1 MNTQWLILVII
12 FMVLKAS
19 PSFAE
24 VNQSI
29 VSFESLATQFFKNNC
44 VSCHGEKKQK
54 GGLTLHDN
62 KMEFASV
69 EAGQR
74 WMSVLN
80 QLETEDMPPSE
91 KKQPTQID
99 RQRMIAGIRKQ
110 LRLAGNPI
118 ELLRSAPRYGNYVN
132 HRELFSG
139 KHKGPA
145 FSRPRIWRISPYI
158 DGKGSPFSLSQ
169 EEGFKDY
176 SHMWSMDKS
185 TIELLLVKAR
195 SLVEQQIGPSE
206 VQLKVQDVIWKKQI
220 LSKQRSL
227 ENELEAQKVVVAKKP
242 GDEGQKKKLEDLVKQ
257 LQRSHAIDFEKD
269 RKRPYNRLASLQ
281 KNVFW
286 RVAYSNEMPLDA
298 DLAEAVERQ
307 LKIALRRNPTVEDI
321 EKMSARLKSNLAAYG
336 KETGTMLTMT
346 SILMMPESIYRI
358 ELGLGEK
365 MPDGRRKL
373 NQPEIAH
380 ALGYA
385 LMDAGP
391 GKEIMKDLADNKLS
405 DPTVVSAH
413 VERIY
418 DGAITSEGKLRGKAE
433 RVLRFFQEYFAY
445 GSAPEVFKDGT
456 RHPGHTA
463 RPADLVKDTDMLIM
477 HVLKQD
483 KDVLKQLLTTNIAYI
498 RYVPARP
505 GWETLSS
512 YNVSKKIAKEQ
523 YIISGEKNKNG
534 QRYVLRLNGQR
545 SGILTQPSWLTAHST
560 NFDNDPVKRG
570 KWIYEHLLG
579 GIIPDVPITVD
590 ATVPED
596 HDKSLRKRFEKTRDD
611 YCMKCHGKMNPLGM
625 AFEMFD
631 DVGRFR
637 EKELLRDNKT
647 LVAVNSTGGI
657 SESGVPGLD
666 GMVDNALD
674 LVHKLANSPRVRQV
688 FVRHAFR
695 YWMGRNET
703 LQDSPTLMAADK
715 AYADN
720 GGSMKALVASL
731 LSSDSFL
738 YRKDFK

>member
-1 MNTQWLILVII
+1 MEKIQSAIMLAWLIVVSVRAQANPPTVV
-12 FMVLKAS
+12 FE
-19 PSFAE
+19 SFAM
-24 VNQSI
+24 
-29 VSFESLATQFFKNNC
+29 QFFDNNC
-44 VSCHGEKKQK
+44 VSCHGEKNQK
-54 GGLTLHDN
+54 GDLTLHDI
-62 KMEFASV
+62 KMEFASA

-74 WMSVLN
+74 WMDVLN
-80 QLETEDMPPSE
+80 QLETREMPPE
-91 KKQPTQID
+91 DEKQPTQAD
-99 RQRMIAGIRKQ
+99 RRNMISGIRNQ
-110 LRLAGNPI
+110 FHLAGNPI

-132 HRELFSG
+132 HQELFNG

-176 SHMWSMDKS
+176 AHMWSMDKP
-185 TIELLLVKAR
+185 TLELLLVKAR

-206 VQLKVQDVIWKKQI
+206 VQLKVQDETWKKLI
-220 LSKQRSL
+220 LSKRRGL
-227 ENELEAQKVVVAKKP
+227 ETEVKAQQVVVARAP
-242 GDEGQKKKLEDLVKQ
+242 DNEGQKKKLEGLVKQ
-257 LQRSHAIDFEKD
+257 LERNRATDFEKD
-269 RKRPYNRLASLQ
+269 RKRPYNRLTSLQ

-286 RVAYSNEMPLDA
+286 RIASSKVLPPKA
-298 DLAEAVERQ
+298 DLDEAVERQ
-307 LKIALRRNPTVEDI
+307 LKTALQREPSVEEI
-321 EKMSARLKSNLAAYG
+321 TKMSRRLKYSISSYG
-336 KETGTMLTMT
+336 NDTGTKLVMT
-346 SILMMPESIYRI
+346 SILMMPESIYRM
-358 ELGLGEK
+358 ELGLGETL
-365 MPDGRRKL
+365 PDGRRKL
-373 NQPEIAH
+373 SQPEVAQ

-385 LMDAGP
+385 LMDLGP
-391 GKEIMKDLADNKLS
+391 DKEILKDLANNKLGN
-405 DPTVVSAH
+405 PAVVSAH

-418 DGAITSEGKLRGKAE
+418 DGAITGEGKRRGKAE

-445 GSAPEVFKDGT
+445 GSAPEVFKDGS
-456 RHPGHTA
+456 RHPGHTP

-483 KDVLKQLLTTNIAYI
+483 KDVLEQLLSTDIAFI

-512 YNVSKKIAKEQ
+512 YNVTKKVAKEEN
-523 YIISGEKNKNG
+523 IISGEKNKNG

-545 SGILTQPSWLTAHST
+545 SGILTQPSWLTAHSS

-579 GIIPDVPITVD
+579 GVIPDVPITVD
-590 ATVPED
+590 ANVPDD
-596 HDKSLRKRFEKTRDD
+596 HDKTLRERFDKTRDD

-637 EKELLRDNKT
+637 EKELLRDNNT

-657 SESGVPGLD
+657 AESGEPGLD
-666 GMVDNALD
+666 GPVDNALN
-674 LVHKLANSPRVRQV
+674 LAYKLANSPLVRQV

-703 LQDSPTLMAADK
+703 LHDSPTLIAADK
-715 AYADN
+715 AYTDN

-738 YRKDFK
+738 YRKDFN

>member
-1 MNTQWLILVII
+1 MKTIQSAMLLAWMTVTI
-12 FMVLKAS
+12 
-19 PSFAE
+19 PGFAVE
-24 VNQSI
+24 EPADAFGRFV
-29 VSFESLATQFFKNNC
+29 TQFFKNNC

-54 GGLTLHDN
+54 GDLTLHDM
-62 KMEFASV
+62 KMEFDMA

-74 WMSVLN
+74 WMTVLT
-80 QLETEDMPPSE
+80 QLENGEMPPAD
-91 KKQPTQID
+91 KKQPTHAE
-99 RQRMIAGIRKQ
+99 RQYMIGEIRNQ
-110 LRLAGNPI
+110 FRLAGNPV
-118 ELLRSAPRYGNYVN
+118 ELLRSAPGYGNYVN
-132 HRELFSG
+132 HRELFNG
-139 KHKGPA
+139 EHQGPS

-158 DGKGSPFSLSQ
+158 DGKSSPFSLSQ
-169 EEGFKDY
+169 TEGFKDY
-176 SHMWSMDKS
+176 AHMWYLDKP
-185 TIELLLVKAR
+185 TIELLLIKANA
-195 SLVEQQIGPSE
+195 LVEQLIGPSE
-206 VQLKVQDVIWKKQI
+206 ALLKTQDEIWMKQV
-220 LSKQRSL
+220 LSKRRNL
-227 ENELEAQKVVVAKKP
+227 ENEINAQKLVVATSP
-242 GDEGQKKKLEDLVKQ
+242 GNEGQEKKLGGLVKQ
-257 LQRSHAIDFEKD
+257 LERNLATDFNKD
-269 RKRPYNRLASLQ
+269 RKRPYNRLPSLQ

-286 RVAYSNEMPLDA
+286 RLAHVNEMPKDSDLD
-298 DLAEAVERQ
+298 EAAERQ
-307 LKIALRRNPTVEDI
+307 LKTALRRKPTDTDI
-321 EKMSARLKSNLAAYG
+321 NKLSARFKSSIIAYG
-336 KETGTMLTMT
+336 NDTGTRLTMT

-373 NQPEIAH
+373 SQPEIA
-380 ALGYA
+380 YA
-385 LMDAGP
+385 LAYALTDAGP
-391 GKEIMKDLADNKLS
+391 DKEIIKDLSGSKLS
-405 DPTVVSAH
+405 DPELIGAH

-418 DGAITSEGKLRGKAE
+418 EGAITGDGKLKGKAE

-456 RHPGHTA
+456 RHPGHTP

-477 HVLKQD
+477 HVLKED
-483 KDVLKQLLTTNIAYI
+483 KDVLRQLLTTDIAYI

-512 YNVSKKIAKEQ
+512 YNVNKKIAKEEN
-523 YIISGEKNKNG
+523 IISGEKNKNG

-579 GIIPDVPITVD
+579 GVIQDVPITVD

-596 HDKSLRKRFEKTRDD
+596 PDKTLRERFNKTGED

-647 LVAVNSTGGI
+647 FVAVNSTGGI
-657 SESGVPGLD
+657 TESGAPGID
-666 GMVDNALD
+666 GPVKNALE
-674 LVHKLANSPRVRQV
+674 LVNKLAGSPWVRQV

-715 AYADN
+715 AYTDN
-720 GGSMKALVASL
+720 GGSMKALVTSL

-738 YRKDFK
+738 YRKDFNY